1 MRHWRGLLGFGAL
14 LVLLEIVVF
23 VLVAYAIGALWA
35 VVLVIA
41 TGVLGGWLL
50 RREGVRAWRSLRDGA
65 GSGQPIGPEAVPG
78 VVGLAGAL
86 LLLVP
91 GFLTDLVGL
100 ALLIPPVRRLASAG
114 VRRFAEHRLPSSTA
128 GDLFGPR
135 RVRVRPGT
143 PTPPRTPDADGQSP
157 SGDVPEGEI
166 IDPR

>member
-1 MRHWRGLLGFGAL
+1 MRQRRELLGFGAL
-14 LVLLEIVVF
+14 LLVLLEIVTF
-23 VLVAYAIGALWA
+23 VLVAYAIGVLWA
-35 VVLVIA
+35 VLLVIA

-50 RREGVRAWRSLRDGA
+50 RREGVRAWRALRDSA
-65 GSGQPIGPEAVPG
+65 GSGQPVGPEAVPG

-100 ALLIPPVRRLASAG
+100 ALLIPPVRRLASSG
-114 VRRFAEHRLPSSTA
+114 VRRFAERRLPSSTA

-143 PTPPRTPDADGQSP
+143 PTAPSTPDGQP
-157 SGDVPEGEI
+157 PAGDVLEGEI